1 MNVTLYKYSGNLRK
15 IDKTLPSG
23 TGNIL
28 TLSGYLKDGSSV
40 LNPTILVNY
49 TIDIVG
55 FNYAYI
61 SDFSRYYFVEI
72 SNVNKDLWELR
83 MRVDVLKTYAT
94 TILNTQMNIDRCMLA
109 DYKIAD
115 ETTSFECDFKVNILN
130 LSSAVQG
137 DLQNFSFES
146 CDWNDGYPLNNP
158 SHNVMINVVNDNGQ
172 QSFYYPLGDMSYKVT
187 PLITN
192 MSEWSLCNSNVL
204 PYSYKYVG
212 DMQDLNTIKEIYQQT
227 EADFIKS
234 IIVFPFP
241 IDIKTDSQGLKQ
253 RYYMRLGSTDYTNGR
268 FYEPYET
275 IFDYKVLLDYTFP
288 SFTTSYLNYEP
299 YTEIELFIP
308 FIGWK
313 KFNAS
318 ELYGNRI
325 LIAYQVNY
333 EDGSA
338 VCYVLNKTK
347 DYIIMQ
353 STCQLGVKVALSRSN
368 LEELNAQR
376 ISNTTSMVLG
386 VLGGAVSTSLG
397 ALTGNPLAVVGGVM
411 ATTNAITKG
420 VVSNMGMFERGQT
433 QIASANDGLS
443 SGFNVLRKTIT
454 KTPRYRNGVIGYPFK
469 TNSSIS
475 SLPDGYVKVMDTPNI
490 AITGTKSEA
499 DEIVTLLKDYVI
511 K

>member
-94 TILNTQMNIDRCMLA
+94 TILNTQMNIDRCMEV

-137 DLQNFSFES
+137 DLQNFSFDS
-146 CDWNDGYPLNNP
+146 SSWSMGD
-158 SHNVMINVVNDNGQ
+158 NVMINVVNDKAQ
-172 QSFYYPLGDMSYKVT
+172 QQFYTGTGSADVFVS

-192 MSEWSLCNSNVL
+192 MSEWSICNSNVL
-204 PYSYKYVG
+204 PYSYKYVAT
-212 DMQDLNTIKEIYQQT
+212 MQDINRIKEIYQQT

-234 IIVFPFP
+234 IVVFPFP
-241 IDIKTDSQGLKQ
+241 IDVKKDAQDNPLTFTL
-253 RYYMRLGSTDYTNGR
+253 RLGNTDYGTNQ
-268 FYEPYET
+268 FYEPYKT
-275 IFDYKVLLDYTFP
+275 IFDYKILLDYTFP
-288 SFTTSYLNYEP
+288 NYTTSYLNYEP

-308 FIGWK
+308 FLGWK

-353 STCQLGVKVALSRSN
+353 ETCQLGVRVALSRSN

-386 VLGGAVSTSLG
+386 VLGGAVSTALG
-397 ALTGNPLAVVGGVM
+397 GLTGNPLAIAGGVM
-411 ATTNAITKG
+411 ATTSAITKG
-420 VVSNMGMFERGQT
+420 VTSNMGMFEKGQT
-433 QIASANDGLS
+433 QIASANEGLS

-454 KTPRYRNGVIGYPFK
+454 KTPRYRYGVIGYPFK
-469 TNSSIS
+469 TNSLIS
-475 SLPDGYVKVMDTPNI
+475 LLPDGYVKVMDTPNI

>member
-23 TGNIL
+23 SSNIL

-94 TILNTQMNIDRCMLA
+94 TILNTQMNIDRCMEA
-109 DYKIAD
+109 DFKLPDDA
-115 ETTSFECDFKVNILN
+115 TSFESAFNVSIHN
-130 LSSAVQG
+130 LSDAVQG
-137 DLQNFSFES
+137 DLQNFEFES
-146 CDWNDGYPLNNP
+146 SGWSTGD
-158 SHNVMINVVNDNGQ
+158 NVVINVINDKAQQQFITGSGGADVFVN
-172 QSFYYPLGDMSYKVT
+172 

-192 MSEWSLCNSNVL
+192 MSDWSICNSNVL
-204 PYSYKYVG
+204 PYSYKYVAT
-212 DMQDLNTIKEIYQQT
+212 MQDINRIKQIYQET

-241 IDIKTDSQGLKQ
+241 IDVKKDSSDNPLTFTL
-253 RYYMRLGSTDYTNGR
+253 RLGNTDYGTNE
-268 FYEPYET
+268 FYEPYKT
-275 IFDYKVLLDYTFP
+275 IFDYKVLLDYTYP
-288 SFTTSYLNYEP
+288 TYPNSYLNYEP
-299 YTEIELFIP
+299 YTQIELFIP
-308 FIGWK
+308 FLGWK

-338 VCYVLNKTK
+338 ICYVLNKTK

-353 STCQLGVKVALSRSN
+353 ETCQLGVRVALSRSN

-376 ISNTTSMVLG
+376 ISTNTSMVLG
-386 VLGGAVSTSLG
+386 ILGGAVSTALG
-397 ALTGNPLAVVGGVM
+397 GITGNPLALVGGVM
-411 ATTNAITKG
+411 ATTSAVAKG
-420 VVSNMGMFERGQT
+420 VTSNIGMFEKGQT

-443 SGFNVLRKTIT
+443 SGFKVLRKVIT
-454 KTPRYRNGVIGYPFK
+454 KTPRYRYGVIGYPYK
-469 TNSSIS
+469 TNNKIS
-475 SLPDGYVKVMDTPNI
+475 SLPDGYVKVLDTPNI

-499 DEIVTLLKDYVI
+499 DEIVTILKDYVI